1 MVRINSPILDGAH
14 MGVVMAQLTM
24 EQQMLL
30 RTLREKDRP
39 MSAMELTNH
48 WMPTWSLQEVNKYLY
63 DLVQSGHLQCHGR
76 EAKLYSI
83 AAEQSNKEVSSDH
96 D

>member
-1 MVRINSPILDGAH
+1 MVRINSPILSGTP
-14 MGVVMAQLTM
+14 MGVVMPQLTI

-30 RTLREKDRP
+30 RTLREKERP
-39 MSAMELTNH
+39 MSALELTNH
-48 WMPTWSLQEVNKYLY
+48 WMPTWSLQEVSKYLH
-63 DLVQSGHLQCHGR
+63 DLVQSGHVQFHGR

-83 AAEQSNKEVSSDH
+83 TTEQSNKEVSSNH

>member
-1 MVRINSPILDGAH
+1 MVRINSPILGGTH
-14 MGVVMAQLTM
+14 MGVVMPQLTM

-30 RTLREKDRP
+30 RTLREKERP

-48 WMPTWSLQEVNKYLY
+48 WMPTWSLQEVKQFLH

-76 EAKLYSI
+76 ETKLYSI
-83 AAEQSNKEVSSDH
+83 TAEQSNKEVSSK
-96 D
+96 

>member
-1 MVRINSPILDGAH
+1 MARINSPTFGRTH
-14 MGVVMAQLTM
+14 VGVVTLALTM

-39 MSAMELTNH
+39 MSVYELTNH
-48 WMPTWSLQEVNKYLY
+48 WMPTWSLQEVSKYLQ
-63 DLVQSGHLQCHGR
+63 DLVQSGHVQCHGR

-83 AAEQSNKEVSSDH
+83 TAEQSNKEVSSK
-96 D
+96 

>member
-1 MVRINSPILDGAH
+1 MVRINSPLFGGTH
-14 MGVVMAQLTM
+14 MGVVMPQLTL

-30 RTLREKDRP
+30 RTLREKERP

-48 WMPTWSLQEVNKYLY
+48 WMPTWSLQEVNKYLQ

-83 AAEQSNKEVSSDH
+83 AIQELKTKASSK
-96 D
+96 

>member
-1 MVRINSPILDGAH
+1 MVRINSPILSGTH
-14 MGVVMAQLTM
+14 MGVVMAHLTM

-30 RTLREKDRP
+30 RTLREKERP

-48 WMPTWSLQEVNKYLY
+48 WMPTWSLQEVNKYLQ

-83 AAEQSNKEVSSDH
+83 TAVQSNKEVSSK
-96 D
+96 

>member
-1 MVRINSPILDGAH
+1 MVRINSSIFGPSH
-14 MGVVMAQLTM
+14 MGMVNSSLPM

-48 WMPTWSLQEVNKYLY
+48 WMPTWSLQEVNKYLQ
-63 DLVQSGHLQCHGR
+63 DLVQSGHLQSHGR

-83 AAEQSNKEVSSDH
+83 TTEQSNKEVSFK
-96 D
+96 

>member
-1 MVRINSPILDGAH
+1 MVRINSPILGGTH
-14 MGVVMAQLTM
+14 MGVVMPQLTM

-30 RTLREKDRP
+30 RTLREKERP

-48 WMPTWSLQEVNKYLY
+48 WMPTWSLQEVNKYLQ
-63 DLVQSGHLQCHGR
+63 DLVQSGHVQFHGR

-83 AAEQSNKEVSSDH
+83 TTEQSNKEVSSK
-96 D
+96 